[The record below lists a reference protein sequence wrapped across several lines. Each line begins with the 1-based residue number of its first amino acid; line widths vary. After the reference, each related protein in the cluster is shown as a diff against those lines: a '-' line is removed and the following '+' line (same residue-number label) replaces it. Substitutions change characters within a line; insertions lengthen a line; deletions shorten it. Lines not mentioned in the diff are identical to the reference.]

1 MYIWW
6 YFIKVLMWL
15 SQGLYHA
22 TLPVL
27 YDMENKKSRDSEGFF
42 AAVLKGFSKVFDC
55 ILHELLLAKLN
66 AYSVDE
72 ILNHIVTCVGGNKN
86 KVGCTFSE
94 LMSILFGVP

>member
-1 MYIWW
+1 MIRK
-6 YFIKVLMWL
+6 I
-15 SQGLYHA
+15 
-22 TLPVL
+22 
-27 YDMENKKSRDSEGFF
+27 KKSRDSEGFF
-42 AAVLKGFSKVFDC
+42 AAVLKGFSKAFDC

-94 LMSILFGVP
+94 LMSILFAVP